1 MRAGRNTLS
10 GETEIYLT
18 DAETE
23 DLKHIICGA
32 SLPLKRQ
39 FIKILDL

>member
-10 GETEIYLT
+10 GETEIYLS

-23 DLKHIICGA
+23 DLKHIIRGA

-39 FIKILDL
+39 FTKILEL

>member
-1 MRAGRNTLS
+1 MREGRNTLS

-23 DLKHIICGA
+23 DLKQIIRGA

-39 FIKILDL
+39 FTKILEL

>member
-10 GETEIYLT
+10 GETEIYLS

-23 DLKHIICGA
+23 DLKQIIRGA

-39 FIKILDL
+39 FTKILEL